1 MRSVVVYESMFGNT
15 ERVAVEVA
23 HGVELHIPVDLV
35 NVDDIEQV
43 DFSDVAIPATD
54 PVLADDL
61 QPGRW
66 MSGSLDIDIRLSV
79 ETTSSDYRVIA
90 YAALMTDT
98 YPPFR
103 LDQGGSEPIS
113 PEPQLPPR
121 GQLAL
126 VAHNRSMPASV
137 DGRTS

>member
-43 DFSDVAIPATD
+43 DFSDVAITATG

-61 QPGRW
+61 QPGPW

-79 ETTSSDYRVIA
+79 ETTSSDYRLTA
-90 YAALMTDT
+90 YASSHDRHVSAI
-98 YPPFR
+98 PARPRRFR
-103 LDQGGSEPIS
+103 THLARTATATQRPAGSGG
-113 PEPQLPPR
+113 PQ
-121 GQLAL
+121 
-126 VAHNRSMPASV
+126 SV
-137 DGRTS
+137 DARLG